1 MKKINKL
8 GRCLKKTNSQ
18 YSQYIPEKYPDNLL
32 LQILNCAFDGHF
44 TIPGGHTGED
54 LRMAVK
60 SDVTYAGRS
69 RYNANMANVVLR
81 LGYSYYT

>member
-1 MKKINKL
+1 MSVMVMKK
-8 GRCLKKTNSQ
+8 RKTVFTN
-18 YSQYIPEKYPDNLL
+18 IPEKYPDNLL
-32 LQILNCAFDGHF
+32 LQILNCSFDLF

-54 LRMAVK
+54 LQMAVK
-60 SDVTYAGRS
+60 SDATYAVRS